1 MQNFRD
7 MALPESLH
15 LSLTALNFTT
25 PTPIQAQTIPL
36 ALEGKDVL
44 GSAQTGTGKTL
55 AFSVPLVAYVLNNQ
69 SESALVLCPTRELAQ
84 QVFKTICSLIPK
96 GERTY
101 GSLLIGGESFSKQV
115 SQLRRDPRIIVATPG
130 RMIDHLEQGTINGET
145 FSFLVLDETDRMF
158 DMGFSLQLEDIIKRL
173 PKERQTLMFSATIAP
188 EIETLTKKYLKTP
201 ARISVDSLTQPV
213 LAITQ
218 RTVNLKETEKYDSL
232 LNEIT
237 QEQGSVIVFV
247 KTKRSAEILA
257 DNLDRDGHE
266 VECIHGDL
274 RQNKRERVMTAF
286 RKGRYRIMVATD
298 VAARG
303 LDVPHIKLVVNYDLP
318 QCPEDYIHR
327 IGRTGRAGADGAAV
341 SFIAG
346 HDKRNW
352 EAIQRMMDPEKYKNA
367 PRLAPQ
373 SFGRRSNGG
382 GSSRSNSSFGG
393 SSRGRSFDGERSE
406 RRSSSR
412 DSFSR
417 DERPARSSFGGERSS
432 SRDGGEGSSERRSSS
447 RDSFSPDERPARSSF
462 GGERSSSREGG
473 SRSDSRSSSSR
484 GFSSKSSSDR
494 RSSGRG
500 FSKSNSR

>member
-1 MQNFRD
+1 MKNFRD
-7 MALPESLH
+7 MALPDALQ
-15 LSLTALNFTT
+15 LSLEALNFTT

-55 AFSVPLVAYVLNNQ
+55 AFSVPLVSYVLNNQ

-84 QVFKTICSLIPK
+84 QVFKTICTLIPR

-130 RMIDHLEQGTINGET
+130 RMIDHLEQGTVDGST

-158 DMGFSLQLEDIIKRL
+158 DMGFSVQLEDIIKRL

-201 ARISVDSLTQPV
+201 SRISVDSLVQPV
-213 LAITQ
+213 QAITQ
-218 RTVNLKETEKYDSL
+218 RTVNLKETEKYDNL
-232 LNEIT
+232 INEIN

-247 KTKRSAEILA
+247 KTKRSAEIIA

-303 LDVPHIKLVVNYDLP
+303 LDVPHIKLVINYDLP

-327 IGRTGRAGADGAAV
+327 IGRTGRAGAEGAAV
-341 SFIAG
+341 NFIAG

-373 SFGRRSNGG
+373 SFGRRGG
-382 GSSRSNSSFGG
+382 SSSRSNSSFGG
-393 SSRGRSFDGERSE
+393 SSRSRSFDGERSSDRRSSSRGGFGDE
-406 RRSSSR
+406 RPARRNSDFSDRPARDGETSSRRSSSR
-412 DSFSR
+412 DSFGR
-417 DERPARSSFGGERSS
+417 DERPARSSFG
-432 SRDGGEGSSERRSSS
+432 
-447 RDSFSPDERPARSSF
+447 DERPARREGSRES
-462 GGERSSSREGG
+462 RSSSRG
-473 SRSDSRSSSSR
+473 
-484 GFSSKSSSDR
+484 GFSSKPSNDR
-494 RSSGRG
+494 FDSKKSNGRG
-500 FSKSNSR
+500 FSKNNAR